1 VSDPWTWQ
9 ERYGYTQAW
18 RVDGA
23 TGLVFISGQGP
34 IDPDGE
40 LVGAGDFEAQARA
53 TFLNL
58 RSVLDAAGAARGAV
72 VKLTAYLVDMAH
84 VRTYGRV
91 RDEFVAGPPAGTVV
105 QVGALAVPGMMLE
118 VEATAVVGALV
129 GPPDRLPVT
138 STPAVYEVTDV
149 QGV

>member
-1 VSDPWTWQ
+1 MITTKVDPWTWQ
-9 ERYGYTQAW
+9 ERYGYAQAW

-23 TGLVFISGQGP
+23 TGLVFVAGQGP
-34 IDPDGE
+34 MSPDGD

-58 RSVLDAAGAARGAV
+58 RTVLEAAGAALGAV
-72 VKLTAYLVDMAH
+72 VALTTYLTDMAH

-91 RDEFVAGPPAGTVV
+91 RDEFLSGPPAGTVV

-118 VEATAVVGALV
+118 VAATAVLGEA
-129 GPPDRLPVT
+129 R
-138 STPAVYEVTDV
+138 S
-149 QGV
+149 